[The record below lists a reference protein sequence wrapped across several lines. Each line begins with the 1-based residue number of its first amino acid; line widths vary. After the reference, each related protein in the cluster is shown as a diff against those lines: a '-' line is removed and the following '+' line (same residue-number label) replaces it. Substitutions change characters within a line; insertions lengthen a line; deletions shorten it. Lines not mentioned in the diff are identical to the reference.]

1 MILLESRCRGLCVTL
16 TVMQTNRQTHVPEI
30 HSRHCPVGVI
40 NKIKGLIY
48 LSVWHVE
55 YRKILCIIVSITS
68 WQKRKHFYISLDT
81 VILTAFITWYHK
93 RTCTGGGE
101 LLPVSGSI
109 PLCRPHRHR
118 VKSLGWLVLV
128 IRPASHY
135 THTLRAR
142 GSPRLTQQ
150 TCQSHSDVRC
160 DCTVLATDV
169 EPPPSRSGGAGEEE
183 LRRQSDNNLSDKCGI
198 KAPLKHTTLLKRG
211 YRMVS
216 NHFSRNYEY

>member
-93 RTCTGGGE
+93 RTCTGGGGVVARVRE
-101 LLPVSGSI
+101 YSLVSASPPQGQESGLI
-109 PLCRPHRHR
+109 SARHQT
-118 VKSLGWLVLV
+118 SLSL
-128 IRPASHY
+128 H
-135 THTLRAR
+135 THT
-142 GSPRLTQQ
+142 Q
-150 TCQSHSDVRC
+150 
-160 DCTVLATDV
+160 
-169 EPPPSRSGGAGEEE
+169 GE
-183 LRRQSDNNLSDKCGI
+183 RFAAAHTANLSISFRCEMWLYRVGHRRGT
-198 KAPLKHTTLLKRG
+198 PSKHVWRCWRG
-211 YRMVS
+211 RATEAV
-216 NHFSRNYEY
+216 RQ